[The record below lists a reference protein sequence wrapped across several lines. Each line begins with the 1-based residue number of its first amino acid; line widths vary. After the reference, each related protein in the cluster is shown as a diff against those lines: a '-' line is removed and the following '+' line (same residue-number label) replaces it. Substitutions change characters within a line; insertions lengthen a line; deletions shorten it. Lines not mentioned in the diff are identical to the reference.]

1 MGTGIVLEGG
11 AMRGMFTAG
20 VIDVMLENNIEFAGA
35 VGVSAGA
42 VFGCNLKSK
51 QIGRAIRYNK
61 RFAKDWR
68 YCSVRSLLLT
78 GDMFGAEFCYEK
90 VPFHYD
96 PFDLKTY
103 RSNPMPLYAV
113 MTDVDTGKAVY
124 KRLDEG
130 SGLDMLYFR
139 ASASMPLASRPV
151 EILGRSYLDG
161 GMTDSIP
168 LRFMQKK
175 GYEKNVVVL
184 TQPQDYVKEPMRD
197 MRVIGALLK
206 KYPRMV
212 RALGRRHIM
221 YNKETAYVYKCRDEG
236 SVFVI
241 QPPEPLH
248 INHTEHDPEELQRVY
263 DIGRRTMEANLEDLK
278 AFMNRGDGVKG
289 PF

>member
-1 MGTGIVLEGG
+1 MSTGIVMEGG

-20 VIDVMLENNIEFAGA
+20 VLDVMMENNIEFDGA

-51 QIGRAIRYNK
+51 QPGRAIRYNK

-68 YCSVRSLLLT
+68 YCSVASLILT

-90 VPFHYD
+90 IPFHYD

-124 KRLDEG
+124 KELKEG
-130 SGLDMLYFR
+130 SGIDMLYFR
-139 ASASMPLASRPV
+139 ASASMPIASRPV
-151 EILGRSYLDG
+151 EILGHRYLDG
-161 GMTDSIP
+161 GMSDSIP
-168 LRFMQKK
+168 LRFMQRK

-184 TQPQDYVKEPMRD
+184 TQPPEYRKEPARD
-197 MRVIGALLK
+197 MRVIGAFLR
-206 KYPRMV
+206 KYPEIVKAM
-212 RALGRRHIM
+212 ARRHIM
-221 YNKETAYVYKCRDEG
+221 YNKELAYVKRCEADG
-236 SVFVI
+236 NVFVI

-248 INHTEHDPEELQRVY
+248 INHTEHDPEEMQRVY
-263 DIGRRTMEANLEDLK
+263 DIGRRVMEEKLAALK
-278 AFMNRGDGVKG
+278 DFKG
-289 PF
+289 